1 MKSVVAD
8 RMDLTHATDDELLG
22 AIAARDGEAFT
33 VFYRRH
39 LPVALAYLMRETRDP
54 ELAADLA
61 AEVFADVLLT
71 AHRYLDHGI
80 TATPW
85 VIGIARNKLLMSL
98 RRGRV
103 EAKARKRLGFEPV
116 ALEDADLERVV
127 AVADD
132 GQGPLQALVNE
143 LPDDERRAV
152 LSRVVHERSYSDIA
166 SELSCSEMVV
176 RKRVSR
182 GLSRLRERLGGS

>member
-1 MKSVVAD
+1 
-8 RMDLTHATDDELLG
+8 MDLTHATDDELLG
-22 AIAARDGEAFT
+22 AIALRDAEAFA

-39 LPVALAYLMRETRDP
+39 LPVTLAYLMRETRDP
-54 ELAADLA
+54 ELAADLG
-61 AEVFADVLLT
+61 AEVFAAVLLT
-71 AHRYLDHGI
+71 AHRYLDHGM

-85 VIGIARNKLLMSL
+85 VIGIARNKLLMSF

-116 ALEDADLERVV
+116 ALEDTDLERVV

-132 GQGPLQALVNE
+132 GQGPLRALVNE

-152 LSRVVHERSYSDIA
+152 LSRVVHERSYGEIA

-182 GLSRLRERLGGS
+182 GLSRLRDRLGGS

>member
-1 MKSVVAD
+1 MAMTQES
-8 RMDLTHATDDELLG
+8 DDDLLG
-22 AIAARDGEAFT
+22 AIAARDAEAFT

-39 LPVALAYLMRETRDP
+39 LPVTLAYLMRETRDP

-61 AEVFADVLLT
+61 AEAFADVLLT
-71 AHRYLDHGI
+71 SHRYLDHGI

-116 ALEDADLERVV
+116 ALQDADLERVV
-127 AVADD
+127 AMADD

-152 LSRVVHERSYSDIA
+152 LSRVVHERSSGDIA

-176 RKRVSR
+176 RKRAGS
-182 GLSRLRERLGGS
+182 GLSRLRARLGGG

>member
-1 MKSVVAD
+1 
-8 RMDLTHATDDELLG
+8 MDLTRATDDELLG
-22 AIAARDGEAFT
+22 AIASGDSRAFT

-39 LPVALAYLMRETRDP
+39 LPVTLAYLMRETRDP
-54 ELAADLA
+54 ELAADLT
-61 AEVFADVLLT
+61 AEVFAAVLLT
-71 AHRYLDHGI
+71 AYRYLDHGL

-98 RRGRV
+98 RRGRI
-103 EAKARKRLGFEPV
+103 EAEARKRLGFEPV
-116 ALEDADLERVV
+116 VLEDIDLERVV

-132 GQGPLQALVNE
+132 GAGPLQALVDE

-152 LSRVVHERSYSDIA
+152 LSRVVHERSYRDIA

>member
-1 MKSVVAD
+1 
-8 RMDLTHATDDELLG
+8 MDLSRASDDDLLG
-22 AIAARDGEAFT
+22 AIASRDAEAFS

-39 LPVALAYLMRETRDP
+39 LPVTLAYLMRETRDP

-61 AEVFADVLLT
+61 AEVFAAVLLD
-71 AHRYLDHGI
+71 AHRYLDHGL

-103 EAKARKRLGFEPV
+103 EARARLRLGFEPV
-116 ALEDADLERVV
+116 GLEDADLKRV
-127 AVADD
+127 AAMADD

-152 LSRVVHERSYSDIA
+152 LGRVVHERSYSDIA
-166 SELSCSEMVV
+166 GELSCSEMVV

-182 GLSRLRERLGGS
+182 GLSRLRDRLGGS

>member
-1 MKSVVAD
+1 
-8 RMDLTHATDDELLG
+8 MDLTHATDDELLG
-22 AIAARDGEAFT
+22 AIAMRDGEAFT

-39 LPVALAYLMRETRDP
+39 LPIALAYLMRETRDP

-61 AEVFADVLLT
+61 AEVFAAVLLT

-103 EAKARKRLGFEPV
+103 ETKARKRLGFEPV
-116 ALEDADLERVV
+116 ALEDADLERVT

-132 GQGPLQALVNE
+132 GRGPLRALVNE
-143 LPDDERRAV
+143 LPDEERRAV
-152 LSRVVHERSYSDIA
+152 LSRVVLERSYSDIA
-166 SELSCSEMVV
+166 TELSCSEMVA

>member
-1 MKSVVAD
+1 
-8 RMDLTHATDDELLG
+8 
-22 AIAARDGEAFT
+22 

-39 LPVALAYLMRETRDP
+39 LPVTLAYLMRETRDP

-61 AEVFADVLLT
+61 AEVFAAVLLT
-71 AHRYLDHGI
+71 AHRYLDHGM

-103 EAKARKRLGFEPV
+103 EAKARLRLGFEPV

-127 AVADD
+127 AVADA
-132 GQGPLQALVNE
+132 GAGPLSALVSE

-152 LSRVVHERSYSDIA
+152 LSRVVHERSYRDIA
-166 SELSCSEMVV
+166 GELSCSEMVV

-182 GLSRLRERLGGS
+182 ALSRLRRQLGRD

>member
-1 MKSVVAD
+1 MVD
-8 RMDLTHATDDELLG
+8 HMDLTHATDDELLG
-22 AIAARDGEAFT
+22 AIALRDGEAFA

-39 LPVALAYLMRETRDP
+39 LPIALAYLMRETRDP
-54 ELAADLA
+54 ELTADLA
-61 AEVFADVLLT
+61 AEVFAAVLLT

-103 EAKARKRLGFEPV
+103 EAKARKRLGFDPV
-116 ALEDADLERVV
+116 ALEDTDLERVL

-132 GQGPLQALVNE
+132 GAGPLRALVDE

-152 LSRVVHERSYSDIA
+152 LSRVVHERSYNDIA
-166 SELSCSEMVV
+166 RELSCSEMVV

-182 GLSRLRERLGGS
+182 GLSRLRERLGRD

>member
-1 MKSVVAD
+1 
-8 RMDLTHATDDELLG
+8 MDLTHATDDELLG
-22 AIAARDGEAFT
+22 AIAARDPQAFT

-39 LPVALAYLMRETRDP
+39 LPMTLAYLMRETRDP

-61 AEVFADVLLT
+61 AEVFAAVLLT
-71 AHRYLDHGI
+71 AHRYLDHGL

-103 EAKARKRLGFEPV
+103 EAKARMRLGFEPV
-116 ALEDADLERVV
+116 TLEDADLERVA
-127 AVADD
+127 AVADN
-132 GQGPLQALVNE
+132 GTGPLQALVNE

-152 LSRVVHERSYSDIA
+152 LSRVVHERSYRDIA

-182 GLSRLRERLGGS
+182 GLSRLRARLGGS

>member
-1 MKSVVAD
+1 MA
-8 RMDLTHATDDELLG
+8 MTHASDDDLLG
-22 AIAARDGEAFT
+22 AIAGRDAEAFT

-39 LPVALAYLMRETRDP
+39 LPVTLAYLMRETRDP
-54 ELAADLA
+54 ELTADLS

-103 EAKARKRLGFEPV
+103 EAKARKRLGFEPL
-116 ALEDADLERVV
+116 ALQDADLERVV
-127 AVADD
+127 AMADD
-132 GQGPLQALVNE
+132 GQGPLQALANE
-143 LPDDERRAV
+143 LPDDERRGV
-152 LSRVVHERSYSDIA
+152 LSRVVHERSHGDIP

-182 GLSRLRERLGGS
+182 GLLRLRGRLGWS

>member
-1 MKSVVAD
+1 
-8 RMDLTHATDDELLG
+8 MDLTHATDDDLLG
-22 AIAARDGEAFT
+22 AIAGGDAEAFT

-39 LPVALAYLMRETRDP
+39 LPVTLAYLMREMRDP
-54 ELAADLA
+54 ALAADVA
-61 AEVFADVLLT
+61 AEVFAEVLLT

-116 ALEDADLERVV
+116 ALQDGDLERVA

-132 GQGPLQALVNE
+132 GQGPLQALANE

-152 LSRVVHERSYSDIA
+152 LSRVVHERSYGDIA

-182 GLSRLRERLGGS
+182 GLSGLRARLGGG

>member
-1 MKSVVAD
+1 MVAEL
-8 RMDLTHATDDELLG
+8 MDLARATDDELLG
-22 AIAARDGEAFT
+22 AIASRDPEAFT

-39 LPVALAYLMRETRDP
+39 LPVTLAYLMRETQDP

-61 AEVFADVLLT
+61 AEVFAAVLLT
-71 AHRYLDHGI
+71 AHRYLDHGV

-98 RRGRV
+98 RSGRI
-103 EAKARKRLGFEPV
+103 EAAARRRLGFDPV
-116 ALEDADLERVV
+116 ALEDADLERVA

-132 GQGPLQALVNE
+132 GAGPLRTLVDE

-152 LSRVVHERSYSDIA
+152 LGRVVYERSYRDIA

-182 GLSRLRERLGGS
+182 GLSRIRRGLGGS

>member
-1 MKSVVAD
+1 
-8 RMDLTHATDDELLG
+8 MDLTHATDDDLLG
-22 AIAARDGEAFT
+22 AIASSDAQAFT

-39 LPVALAYLMRETRDP
+39 LPVTLAYLMRETRDP

-61 AEVFADVLLT
+61 AEVFAAVLLT
-71 AHRYLDHGI
+71 AHRYLDHGL

-98 RRGRV
+98 RRGRI

-116 ALEDADLERVV
+116 ALEDSDLERVV
-127 AVADD
+127 AIADD
-132 GQGPLQALVNE
+132 GAGPLRGLVND

-152 LSRVVHERSYSDIA
+152 LSRVVHERSYRDIA
-166 SELSCSEMVV
+166 GELSCSEMVV

-182 GLSRLRERLGGS
+182 GLSRLRDRLGGS

>member
-1 MKSVVAD
+1 
-8 RMDLTHATDDELLG
+8 MDLARATDDELLG
-22 AIAARDGEAFT
+22 AIATRDPEAFT

-39 LPVALAYLMRETRDP
+39 LPFALAYLMRETRDP

-61 AEVFADVLLT
+61 AEVFAAVLLT
-71 AHRYLDHGI
+71 AHRYLDHGL

-85 VIGIARNKLLMSL
+85 VIGIARNMLLMSL

-103 EAKARKRLGFEPV
+103 EARARKRLGFAPV
-116 ALEDADLERVV
+116 ALEDADLERVL
-127 AVADD
+127 AIADD
-132 GQGPLQALVNE
+132 GAGPLQALVDE
-143 LPDDERRAV
+143 LPDEERRAV
-152 LSRVVHERSYSDIA
+152 LSRVVHERSYRDIA

-182 GLSRLRERLGGS
+182 GLSRLRERWGRD

>member
-1 MKSVVAD
+1 
-8 RMDLTHATDDELLG
+8 MDLTHATDDELLG
-22 AIAARDGEAFT
+22 AITARDAEAFT

-39 LPVALAYLMRETRDP
+39 LPVTLAYLMRETRDP

-103 EAKARKRLGFEPV
+103 EAKARKRLGFDPV
-116 ALEDADLERVV
+116 ALEDADLERVA
-127 AVADD
+127 AVADE
-132 GQGPLQALVNE
+132 GKGPLAALVNE

-152 LSRVVHERSYSDIA
+152 LSRVVHERSYRDIA
-166 SELSCSEMVV
+166 SELSCSEMVA

-182 GLSRLRERLGGS
+182 GLMRLRERLGGS

>member
-1 MKSVVAD
+1 
-8 RMDLTHATDDELLG
+8 MDLTRATDDELLG
-22 AIAARDGEAFT
+22 AIASRDAEAFT

-39 LPVALAYLMRETRDP
+39 LPVTLAYLMRETRDP

-61 AEVFADVLLT
+61 AEVFAAVLLT
-71 AHRYLDHGI
+71 AHRYLDHGL

-103 EAKARKRLGFEPV
+103 EAKARLRLGFEPV

-127 AVADD
+127 AMADD
-132 GQGPLQALVNE
+132 GAGPLRALVDE

-152 LSRVVHERSYSDIA
+152 LSRVVHERSYRDIA
-166 SELSCSEMVV
+166 GELSCSEMVV

-182 GLSRLRERLGGS
+182 GLSRIRKRLGRG